1 MNNNKTDKEY
11 LSVLLCKERR
21 RFYMRYVFFDI
32 ECADGGKGSICSFGY
47 VICDEEFREIESDD
61 IIINPDSRFYLVGRS
76 KRPDLFLAYP
86 EAVFRKAPL
95 FPHYYERIR
104 SILEADD
111 QIVIGHSVQDD
122 AAFLCKSCA
131 RYGLPPL
138 KFKFADSQSLYADYL
153 GKKGQV
159 ALDKACDAFGIPKD
173 HKIHKSEDDAR
184 ATMRLVCA
192 ICKAK
197 GKTLPDA
204 IRACECVGETAD
216 LKIFCSYMHPNRTMF
231 IHFLSTLQP
240 KRKCPDILRGKCVSA
255 ATAVEQPNQKYIYHL
270 VQMIADAGGTYTR
283 VPSQCDIFITSGD
296 PEKAKVCKRTRVAKQ
311 AKHGGARIEMLS
323 LNEFLKKL
331 GVSSAVFDKLPPVD
345 ITWM

>member
-1 MNNNKTDKEY
+1 
-11 LSVLLCKERR
+11 
-21 RFYMRYVFFDI
+21 MRYVFFDI

-47 VICDEEFREIESDD
+47 VICDEEFRELESDD

-76 KRPDLFLAYP
+76 RRPDLLLAYS
-86 EAVFRKAPL
+86 ESVFRKAPL
-95 FPHYYERIR
+95 FPYYYDRIR
-104 SILEADD
+104 SILEAED

-131 RYGLPPL
+131 RYELQPL
-138 KFKFADSQSLYADYL
+138 AFQFVDSQSLYADYI
-153 GKKGQV
+153 GQKGQV

-184 ATMRLVCA
+184 ATMRLVSA

-204 IRACECVGETAD
+204 ISACRCTGEMRD

-231 IHFLSTLQP
+231 LHFLSELQP
-240 KRKCPDILRGKCVSA
+240 KHKRPPILNGKRVSA
-255 ATAVEQPNQKYIYHL
+255 ATVIEQPNQNRIYHL
-270 VQMIADAGGTYTR
+270 VQMIADAGGMYTR
-283 VPSQCDIFITSGD
+283 VPSQCDIFITDGHTDSG
-296 PEKAKVCKRTRVAKQ
+296 KLCKRTRVAKQ
-311 AKHGGARIEMLS
+311 AKRGGAKIEMLT

-331 GVSSAVFDKLPPVD
+331 GVSGEDFEKLPPVD